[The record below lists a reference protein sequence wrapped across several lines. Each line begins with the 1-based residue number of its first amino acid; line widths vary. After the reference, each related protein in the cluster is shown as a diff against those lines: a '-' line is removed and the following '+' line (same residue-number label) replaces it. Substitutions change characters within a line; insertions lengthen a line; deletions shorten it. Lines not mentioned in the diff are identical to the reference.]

1 MDRSFATSRY
11 SCLLLAFGALWTAGS
26 TAQAASDCQPVFDA
40 YQAQLKAPIMKKT
53 VKTPGMKDP
62 VELIITD
69 KAMFTRVG
77 AGDTWSK
84 NPMGPEVRAM
94 MKEKTASPQTISDC
108 RKIGAQEMDGIAATA
123 YEITPTAATGNVPGE
138 KLTVLI
144 DNGSGL
150 PIAETALKAGT
161 EAKIVYEGVSAPTP

>member
-1 MDRSFATSRY
+1 MDRLFVTSKC
-11 SCLLLAFGALWTAGS
+11 SCLLLALGVLWATGS
-26 TAQAASDCQPVFDA
+26 AARAASDCQPVFEA
-40 YQAQLKAPIMKKT
+40 YQAQLTAPIMKKT

-77 AGDTWSK
+77 AADTWSK
-84 NPMGPEVRAM
+84 NPMDTEVRAM

-108 RKIGAQEMDGIAATA
+108 HKIGAQQVDGIAVTA
-123 YEITPTAATGNVPGE
+123 YEITPTAATGNLPGE

-144 DNGSGL
+144 DDKSGL
-150 PIAETALKAGT
+150 PVSETALKAGT
-161 EAKIVYEGVSAPTP
+161 EAKIVYEGITAPIP

>member
-1 MDRSFATSRY
+1 MDRSHVTSRY
-11 SCLLLAFGALWTAGS
+11 SCLLLALGMLS
-26 TAQAASDCQPVFDA
+26 AASSAAKAAGDCQPVFDA

-69 KAMFTRVG
+69 KAMYTRVG
-77 AGDTWSK
+77 AADTWSK
-84 NPMGPEVRAM
+84 NPMGAEVRAM

-108 RKIGAQEMDGIAATA
+108 SKIGAQELDGIAVTA

-138 KLTVLI
+138 KLKVLI
-144 DNGSGL
+144 DNKSGL

-161 EAKIVYEGVSAPTP
+161 DARIVYEGVTAPTP

>member
-1 MDRSFATSRY
+1 MDRSLVTSRY
-11 SCLLLAFGALWTAGS
+11 SCLLLALGMLWAAGTA
-26 TAQAASDCQPVFDA
+26 AQAASDCQPVFDA

-69 KAMFTRVG
+69 KAMYTRVG
-77 AGDTWSK
+77 AADTWSK

-94 MKEKTASPQTISDC
+94 MQEKTASPQTISDC
-108 RKIGAQEMDGIAATA
+108 AKIGAQEVDGIAVIA
-123 YEITPTAATGNVPGE
+123 YEITPTAATGNAPGE
-138 KLTVLI
+138 KLKVFI
-144 DNGSGL
+144 DNKSGL

-161 EAKIVYEGVSAPTP
+161 DARIVYEGVSAPTP